1 MYLLLTYHSTCD
13 IMSSSNER
21 EVIIMNRKAMMDE
34 MINRHG
40 FENRWIIW
48 LAGLIESP
56 LVTDKQAHD
65 YVVFAESRIR
75 IDRERAEEE
84 EL

>member
-1 MYLLLTYHSTCD
+1 
-13 IMSSSNER
+13 
-21 EVIIMNRKAMMDE
+21 MMDE